1 MNCQDA
7 LNAVMWQENK
17 IVLLIGELEDDLLTF
32 ADDQFGPITGRNV
45 KKLFSDS
52 LPEIPSAGTFDTVT
66 LLSHPSKPQPVI
78 VPNRQLWLSLDENK
92 LTNKTKFIADIV
104 IKVQKGSGGFA
115 WTVTR
120 HSNRFPTLTDY

>member
-17 IVLLIGELEDDLLTF
+17 IVLLIGELEDDLLSF
-32 ADDQFGPITGRNV
+32 VEDQFGPITVRNV

-52 LPEIPSAGTFDTVT
+52 LPEIPSAVTFDTVT
-66 LLSHPSKPQPVI
+66 LLSHSSKPQPVSA
-78 VPNRQLWLSLDENK
+78 PNSQLWLTLDVRA
-92 LTNKTKFIADIV
+92 LTNKTKFVADIV

-115 WTVTR
+115 WTVTKP
-120 HSNRFPTLTDY
+120 SNRSPTATGY

>member
-17 IVLLIGELEDDLLTF
+17 IVLLIGELEDDLLSF
-32 ADDQFGPITGRNV
+32 VEDQFGPITERNV

-52 LPEIPSAGTFDTVT
+52 LPEIPSAVTFDTVT
-66 LLSHPSKPQPVI
+66 LLSHSSKPQPVSA
-78 VPNRQLWLSLDENK
+78 PNSQLWLTLDVRA
-92 LTNKTKFIADIV
+92 LTNKTKFVADIV

-115 WTVTR
+115 WTVTKP
-120 HSNRFPTLTDY
+120 SNRSPTATGY

>member
-17 IVLLIGELEDDLLTF
+17 IVLLIGELEDDLLF
-32 ADDQFGPITGRNV
+32 FVEDQFGPITGRNV

-52 LPEIPSAGTFDTVT
+52 LPEIPSAVTFDIVT
-66 LLSHPSKPQPVI
+66 LLSHSSKPQPVSA
-78 VPNRQLWLSLDENK
+78 PNSQLWLTLDVMA
-92 LTNKTKFIADIV
+92 LTNKTKFVADIV

-115 WTVTR
+115 WTVTKP
-120 HSNRFPTLTDY
+120 SNQSPTATDY

>member
-17 IVLLIGELEDDLLTF
+17 IVLLIGELEDDLLSF
-32 ADDQFGPITGRNV
+32 VEDQFGPITVRNV

-52 LPEIPSAGTFDTVT
+52 LPEIPSAVTFDTVT
-66 LLSHPSKPQPVI
+66 LLSHSSKPQPVSA
-78 VPNRQLWLSLDENK
+78 PNSQLWLTLDVRA
-92 LTNKTKFIADIV
+92 LTNKTKFVADIV

-115 WTVTR
+115 WTVTKP
-120 HSNRFPTLTDY
+120 SNRSPTATGC

>member
-32 ADDQFGPITGRNV
+32 VEDQFGPITKRSVG
-45 KKLFSDS
+45 KLFSDS

-78 VPNRQLWLSLDENK
+78 VPNRQLWLTLDVRA
-92 LTNKTKFIADIV
+92 LTNKTKFVADIV

-115 WTVTR
+115 WSVTR
-120 HSNRFPTLTDY
+120 PSNQSPTAMDH

>member
-17 IVLLIGELEDDLLTF
+17 IVLLIGELEDDLLSF
-32 ADDQFGPITGRNV
+32 VEDQFGPITVRNV

-52 LPEIPSAGTFDTVT
+52 LPEIPSAVTFDTVT
-66 LLSHPSKPQPVI
+66 LLSHSSKPQPVSA
-78 VPNRQLWLSLDENK
+78 PNSQLWLTLDVRA
-92 LTNKTKFIADIV
+92 LTNKTKFVADIV

-115 WTVTR
+115 WTVTKPSSR
-120 HSNRFPTLTDY
+120 SPTATGY